1 MDVSTMLVP
10 ATGTFFLVLGGYFLI
25 MALIGF
31 YSARETN
38 SLKEFF
44 VMGGKAGAIVSG
56 IAYFATQYSM
66 STFMG
71 VPAACYRQ
79 GYPGLTVSVPGLVF
93 SMIIP
98 ALVVGRKLIKLGH
111 EQGLMTMADYLG
123 DRYESN
129 LLRGLQAVLMVFF
142 MVPMMGAQII
152 GAGIIFNTFTGY
164 PEWIGVVATGLI
176 VIVYCMSGGIR
187 GAMLTDVIQG
197 LLMVVTAV
205 VTFFVA
211 LDMGGGLEAI
221 NAKLFELNPAYM
233 AHPGATG
240 AYPWPALVS
249 MVVMWSFF
257 NIGSPTLATKFFTMK
272 NYKVMF
278 KAVILG
284 TLGMWVSATLIEWV
298 GVLGIVSVPGLEGK
312 QMDFIVPLILQKG
325 VSPVFA
331 SLMIAGIM
339 AAGMSTID
347 SLLVVSSGGIS
358 RDIYQNLMNRNASD
372 AEILKLSR
380 VVTCVFGVVA
390 ILFGIWRPSAIFD
403 IIIFSFG
410 GLTIWATP
418 VLLGLYWKRTTSAGA
433 VLGILTGVLLYI
445 PLSASPQ
452 ILEKIGLG
460 SLVEIS
466 STLKGYTFGFN
477 ALIPTWVVAMVVTV
491 LVSLLTKPVSEAT
504 LKRHFG

>member
-1 MDVSTMLVP
+1 MNVSDMIVP
-10 ATGTFFLVLGGYFLI
+10 AQGTFFLVLGGYFVI
-25 MALIGF
+25 MAAIGYF
-31 YSARETN
+31 SARRTD
-38 SLKEFF
+38 SLREFF

-56 IAYFATQYSM
+56 IAYFTTQYSM

-79 GYPGLTVSVPGLVF
+79 GYPGLTISVPGLVF

-98 ALVVGRKLIKLGH
+98 ALVVGRKLIRLGH
-111 EQGLMTMADYLG
+111 RNGFLTMADYLG
-123 DRYESN
+123 DRYESDAI
-129 LLRGLQAVLMVFF
+129 RSLQAILMVFF
-142 MVPMMGAQII
+142 VVPMMGAQII
-152 GAGIIFNTFTGY
+152 GAGIIFNTFTGL
-164 PEWIGVVATGLI
+164 PEWMGVVATGII
-176 VIVYCMSGGIR
+176 VILYCMTGGIR
-187 GAMLTDVIQG
+187 GAMLTDVLQG

-205 VTFFVA
+205 VAFFVA

-221 NAKLFELNPAYM
+221 NAKLLEMNPAYM

-240 AYPWPALVS
+240 SYPWPRLVS

-257 NIGSPTLATKFFTMK
+257 NIGSPALATKFFTMK

-325 VSPVFA
+325 VSPFFA
-331 SLMIAGIM
+331 ALMISGIM

-347 SLLVVSSGGIS
+347 SLLIVSTGGIS
-358 RDIYQNLMNRNASD
+358 RDIYQNLLNKKASD

-380 VVTCVFGVVA
+380 VITVVLGVIA

-418 VLLGLYWKRTTSAGA
+418 ILLGMYWRRTTGTGA
-433 VLGILTGVLLYI
+433 VAGVLVGALVYI
-445 PLSASPQ
+445 PMSASPAILDKLGLSVLQPLSAA
-452 ILEKIGLG
+452 LRGMTLG
-460 SLVEIS
+460 
-466 STLKGYTFGFN
+466 FD
-477 ALIPTWVVAMVVTV
+477 ALIPTWFVAMAVTI
-491 LVSLLTKPVSEAT
+491 LVSLVTKPVSEAT
-504 LKRHFG
+504 LKRHFD